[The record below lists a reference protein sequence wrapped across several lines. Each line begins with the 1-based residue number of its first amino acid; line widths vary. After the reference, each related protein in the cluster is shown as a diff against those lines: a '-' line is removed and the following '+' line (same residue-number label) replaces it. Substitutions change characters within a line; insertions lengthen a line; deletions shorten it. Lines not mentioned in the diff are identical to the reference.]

1 MDRRGAME
9 LRVQCILSTVTASIS
24 WWVTWNVSI
33 VRYSCYILIKFFVYI
48 RVWSCYSH
56 NSAVGRRVQL
66 EYLVL
71 VSLHCGVSSSRD
83 SLDSKFHFSSLA
95 TATPRPQWRRFG
107 ASCRLCFLVLAAT
120 PCRILLYIGILNY
133 ELPAARRRGRNR
145 ASAGCRYVTR
155 NKQRRSHIVM
165 HKQIDH
171 VLANYSLLL

>member
-95 TATPRPQWRRFG
+95 TATPRPQWRRFWSFLSSLFPCFG
-107 ASCRLCFLVLAAT
+107 CNTLSYTTLYRYIKLWATSRKKKRKKPCLSRLQVRHQKQATSQSYCYAQANRPRSC
-120 PCRILLYIGILNY
+120 
-133 ELPAARRRGRNR
+133 
-145 ASAGCRYVTR
+145 
-155 NKQRRSHIVM
+155 
-165 HKQIDH
+165 
-171 VLANYSLLL
+171 